1 MKKAGLAR
9 LVHHAWIIVILLIL
23 CSCWS
28 WSRNNSQLTFVE
40 QVADRIEAC
49 NGPVYLT
56 DQEIYELEESL
67 GGPVEDMFLD
77 SELSDDVVAYYEETT
92 KGINKDNVVFY
103 RHKKNK
109 QRHVFIVYTRAG
121 NLFAAGGALEAK
133 CSLLNRLKKCS
144 KGSGS
149 DQTNPLPQQ

>member
-1 MKKAGLAR
+1 MTNEENTMKKAGLAR
-9 LVHHAWIIVILLIL
+9 LVPYAWIIAILLII

-28 WSRNNSQLTFVE
+28 WSRNNAQLTFVE

-49 NGPVYLT
+49 NGPVSLT

-77 SELSDDVVAYYEETT
+77 SELSDDVIAYYDETT
-92 KGINKDNVVFY
+92 KGINKNNIVFY

-121 NLFAAGGALEAK
+121 NLFAAGGASGSR
-133 CSLLNRLKKCS
+133 CSVLKRLKNCS
-144 KGSGS
+144 KTHSE
-149 DQTNPLPQQ
+149 